1 MNENELYH
9 FGVKGMKWGVRR
21 NRSSFV
27 STSGPKRLPGTYASD
42 GNGWTAKAKRLPGA
56 IVKTSNGNVAS
67 AKVRMKNAKQAYK
80 TANKVASK
88 SFDEA
93 YKYTDRHPIKSRIG
107 KGKQKSNALWDDAIE
122 KIDVANKAKATYKQS
137 KKDYKTEKKTA
148 ANTPEAQARKEKL
161 KKAAKVGAA
170 VAGTALAA
178 YGVYK
183 VNKFLNSEVQKKYA
197 SETKRYLKIA
207 DGQEKLAKQVST
219 WASESR
225 DKASYNAFLNSTFNH
240 GVRAEKARD
249 TAYKYWDK
257 ADQSSYSTRE
267 KYDMAKDLAKSAYQT
282 YKNRRTRK

>member
-56 IVKTSNGNVAS
+56 IVKKDG
-67 AKVRMKNAKQAYK
+67 Y
-80 TANKVASK
+80 
-88 SFDEA
+88 D
-93 YKYTDRHPIKSRIG
+93 KSRTPKGVVSLTSKTSG
-107 KGKQKSNALWDDAIE
+107 KSKQKA
-122 KIDVANKAKATYKQS
+122 
-137 KKDYKTEKKTA
+137 A

-197 SETKRYLKIA
+197 AETKRYLKIA
-207 DGQEKLAKQVST
+207 DGQEKLAKQAST

-225 DKASYNAFLNSTFNH
+225 SKASYNAFQKSTFNH
-240 GVRAEKARD
+240 DIRAAKARD

-257 ADQSSYSTRE
+257 ADQTSYSTRE
-267 KYDMAKDLAKSAYQT
+267 KYDMAKDLAKGAYQT